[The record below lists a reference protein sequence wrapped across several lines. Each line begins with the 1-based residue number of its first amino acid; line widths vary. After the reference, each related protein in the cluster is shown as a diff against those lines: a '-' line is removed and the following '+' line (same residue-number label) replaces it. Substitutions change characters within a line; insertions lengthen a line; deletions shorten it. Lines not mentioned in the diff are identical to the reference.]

1 MEGGQEEEEKGM
13 VDEWKMAAAER
24 ARQIQTWT
32 GREKKPIMEAREE
45 TRGGGGG
52 ATKSRKETDGKK
64 NTGHVKKHRKE
75 TILNKTH
82 YLMESFLHPW
92 REESERVRGKEADHG
107 AGVFYT

>member
-52 ATKSRKETDGKK
+52 SYK
-64 NTGHVKKHRKE
+64 VKKRNRWKEKHRTCK
-75 TILNKTH
+75 KTQK
-82 YLMESFLHPW
+82 
-92 REESERVRGKEADHG
+92 GNNIK
-107 AGVFYT
+107 